1 MSTEFYIKFN
11 QATSRKLYV
20 LSRSFNLL
28 HLPFNMIDIHSQGF
42 KRYFVNTFWM
52 MTEKIIRMTAIV
64 FVGVYVARYLGPE
77 RFGLLNYAISFVALF
92 SGIAT
97 LGLDGIVVRNLLQN
111 SKDRARLLGT
121 AFTLKVVGAIVL
133 FGVVSATLYLTSHD
147 TSTNTM
153 VLIIAGGMLFKSFNV
168 IEFYFQSKVQARFTT
183 MSQFCALVVS
193 SFVQIGLIFRH
204 ASLVWFAW
212 ALVLENLTMGASLV
226 FMYLKQRSRISKWQ
240 FKWQLAVNLLCDS
253 WPLAL
258 SGLMIVIY
266 MRIDQIM
273 IKEMLD
279 AKALGYYAAAVRLSE
294 AWYFIPMTIT
304 ASIFPAIMNA
314 RKISDGLYYD
324 RLQKLFGL
332 LLWIAV
338 AVAFPMTFLAEYVI
352 TLLYGES
359 YILATGVLRI
369 HIWAGIFVFL
379 GVAVS
384 KYLLAENLVMV
395 SFGQTAAGCMANI
408 ILNVI
413 LIPSY
418 GIKGAAWATLA
429 SYAIVIFSLL
439 LNSKGRK
446 AFFMMMC
453 SICPVKQ
460 KNADK
465 YF

>member
-1 MSTEFYIKFN
+1 
-11 QATSRKLYV
+11 
-20 LSRSFNLL
+20 
-28 HLPFNMIDIHSQGF
+28 MIDIHSQGF
-42 KRYFVNTFWM
+42 KRYFANTSWM
-52 MTEKIIRMTAIV
+52 MAEKIIRMAAIV

-133 FGVVSATLYLTSHD
+133 FVAVSATLYLTPHD
-147 TSTNTM
+147 TSTSPM
-153 VLIIAGGMLFKSFNV
+153 ILIIAGGMLFKSFNV
-168 IEFYFQSKVQARFTT
+168 IEFYFQSTVQARFTT
-183 MSQFCALVVS
+183 ISQFCALVVS
-193 SFVQIGLIFRH
+193 SLVQIGLILRH

-212 ALVLENLTMGASLV
+212 ALVLENVTMGVLLV
-226 FMYLKQRSRISKWQ
+226 FMYLKNRSRISKWR
-240 FKWQLAVNLLCDS
+240 FKWQLGVHLLRDS

-258 SGLMIVIY
+258 SGLMIMIY

-314 RKISDGLYYD
+314 KKISDGVYYD
-324 RLQKLFGL
+324 RLQKLFNL
-332 LLWIAV
+332 MLWIAL
-338 AVAFPMTFLAEYVI
+338 AVVVPTTFLAEYAI
-352 TLLYGES
+352 TLLYGEN
-359 YILATGVLRI
+359 YIPAAGVLRI
-369 HIWAGIFVFL
+369 HIWSGIFVFL

-395 SFGQTAAGCMANI
+395 SFGQAVTGCIANI

-418 GIKGAAWATLA
+418 GIKGAAWATLV
-429 SYAIVIFSLL
+429 SYASTIFLL
-439 LNSKGRK
+439 LPNVRARK

-453 SICPVKQ
+453 SIYPVKQ
-460 KNADK
+460 KKSDRC
-465 YF
+465 F

>member
-1 MSTEFYIKFN
+1 MSWREKNNRIKSG
-11 QATSRKLYV
+11 TK
-20 LSRSFNLL
+20 SFSLL

-42 KRYFVNTFWM
+42 KRYFANTFWM
-52 MTEKIIRMTAIV
+52 MTEKVIRMAAIV

-111 SKDRARLLGT
+111 SENIARLMGT
-121 AFTLKVVGAIVL
+121 AFTLKLVGAIAL
-133 FGVVSATLYLTSHD
+133 FGVVSATLYLTSLD
-147 TSTNTM
+147 ASTNTM
-153 VLIIAGGMLFKSFNV
+153 VLIISGGMLFKSFNV

-183 MSQFCALVVS
+183 ISQFCALVVS
-193 SFVQIGLIFRH
+193 SSVQIALIFRN

-212 ALVLENLTMGASLV
+212 ALVLENVTMGVSLV
-226 FMYLKQRSRISKWQ
+226 FMYLKNRSKISEWR
-240 FKWQLAVNLLCDS
+240 FKWQLGVDLLRDS

-258 SGLMIVIY
+258 SGLMIMIY

-273 IKEMLD
+273 IKEMVD

-314 RKISDGLYYD
+314 RKIGDGIYYE
-324 RLQKLFGL
+324 RLQKLFDL
-332 LLWIAV
+332 MFWIAL
-338 AVAFPMTFLAEYVI
+338 AVALPTTFLAEYGI
-352 TLLYGES
+352 TLLYGEN
-359 YILATGVLRI
+359 YIPAAGVLSI

-395 SFGQTAAGCMANI
+395 SFGQAAAGCIANI

-418 GIKGAAWATLA
+418 GIKGAAWATLV
-429 SYAIVIFSLL
+429 SYAMTIFLL
-439 LNSKGRK
+439 LPNVKARK

-453 SICPVKQ
+453 SIYPVKQ

-465 YF
+465 CF

>member
-1 MSTEFYIKFN
+1 MSWRLKNDRISYGTK
-11 QATSRKLYV
+11 
-20 LSRSFNLL
+20 SFSLL
-28 HLPFNMIDIHSQGF
+28 HLPFNMINIHSQGF
-42 KRYFVNTFWM
+42 KRYFTNTSWM
-52 MTEKIIRMTAIV
+52 ITEKIIRMAAIV

-133 FGVVSATLYLTSHD
+133 FVAVSVTLYLTSHD

-183 MSQFCALVVS
+183 ISQFCALVVS
-193 SFVQIGLIFRH
+193 SFFQIGLIFRN

-212 ALVLENLTMGASLV
+212 ALVLENVTMGVSLV
-226 FMYLKQRSRISKWQ
+226 FMYLKNRSRISKWL
-240 FKWQLAVNLLCDS
+240 FKWRLAVHLLRDS

-258 SGLMIVIY
+258 SGLMIMIY

-273 IKEMLD
+273 IKEMLN
-279 AKALGYYAAAVRLSE
+279 AKALGYYAAAVRFSE
-294 AWYFIPMTIT
+294 AWYFIPVTIT

-314 RKISDGLYYD
+314 KKISDGVYYD
-324 RLQKLFGL
+324 RLQKLFNL
-332 LLWIAV
+332 MLWIAL
-338 AVAFPMTFLAEYVI
+338 AVVIPMTFLAEYAI
-352 TLLYGES
+352 TLLYGEN
-359 YILATGVLRI
+359 YIPAAGVLRI
-369 HIWAGIFVFL
+369 HIWSGIFVFL

-395 SFGQTAAGCMANI
+395 SFGQAVAGCIANI
-408 ILNVI
+408 ILNI
-413 LIPSY
+413 IFIPSY
-418 GIKGAAWATLA
+418 GIKGAAWATLL
-429 SYAIVIFSLL
+429 SYAITIFLL
-439 LNSKGRK
+439 LPNVRARK
-446 AFFMMMC
+446 AFFMIMC
-453 SICPVKQ
+453 SIYPVKQ

-465 YF
+465 SF